1 MSRNIKSAFPKKAMM
16 KNQIKQ
22 NKKNRDKREE
32 IEKNIQEKIK
42 EGMVN
47 KNFDSNE
54 EIDQE
59 ENDIKYKELY
69 KDAKKNLKNAEKEIQ
84 KKSKETSQLS
94 LETKEKDKEISKLK
108 KTIHE
113 MSSEYDGLEGKF
125 KKLEKEKAN
134 IESSLKNEICELEL
148 KIKELNK
155 ILKHRNIVEER
166 NEKRYKN
173 LENRYEKL
181 KQKHENFEKIE
192 TTHKDIIEKMK
203 QSLTRK
209 KYAIKNLKTELNER
223 LTEIDDLQEMMR
235 KNKEAAEGISPEF
248 MLQTFIDSVDRSNF
262 HRYELAFELT
272 RKIKQMRQINAIS
285 RKNES
290 QGEMYYEDRL
300 FGNVFSDEKGCK
312 FIDINGFEYN
322 VDNDDYLRY
331 KYKNGSSV
339 SAVPVSDSTVKI
351 VYIYKEEFKKEFV
364 REAEVSHSTNK
375 SKVDRSIYHYIGDFN
390 VLIVSSRNGLKYR
403 DRLRLHGLKANWIEG
418 FEKEKRAKEL
428 MEKADVVIL
437 CIDSVSHAFSDFAKD
452 QNDPKY
458 QLIYNH
464 NEDKVVSR
472 VIYAK
477 HELGLG

>member
-1 MSRNIKSAFPKKAMM
+1 MSRIIKSAFPKKAMM

-22 NKKNRDKREE
+22 NKKNKDKKGE
-32 IEKNIQEKIK
+32 IEKSIQEKIK
-42 EGMVN
+42 ENMAN

-59 ENDIKYKELY
+59 ENDVKYKELY

-84 KKSKETSQLS
+84 KKSKETSRLN
-94 LETKEKDKEISKLK
+94 LETKAKDKEISKLK
-108 KTIHE
+108 QAIHE
-113 MSSEYDGLEGKF
+113 MSSEYDGLVRKF
-125 KKLEKEKAN
+125 KELEKEKAN
-134 IESSLKNEICELEL
+134 IESSLKNEICKLEL

-155 ILKHRNIVEER
+155 ILEHRNIVEER

-181 KQKHENFEKIE
+181 KQKHENFKKIE

-290 QGEMYYEDRL
+290 QEEMYYENRL

-312 FIDINGFEYN
+312 FIDINGIEYN

-351 VYIYKEEFKKEFV
+351 VYTYKEEFKKEFV

-375 SKVDRSIYHYIGDFN
+375 SKVDRSIYHYIGDFS